1 MKKVVC
7 IICPNG
13 CLLEIDKQDGEFIV
27 MGNMCQRGREFGINE
42 IINPK
47 RSICSTVR
55 TSYKSI
61 PRLPVRTDG
70 EIPFNLVF
78 NTMKEIN
85 EINLDHPV
93 HSGEIIIENILETGV
108 NIIATSDM
116 YYLLGEELYQERGKN
131 N

>member
-1 MKKVVC
+1 MKKVIC

-13 CLLEIDKQDGEFIV
+13 CFLEIDKQNEEFIV
-27 MGNMCQRGREFGINE
+27 RGNMCPRGREFGINE
-42 IINPK
+42 MINPK

-70 EIPFNLVF
+70 EIPFSLVF
-78 NTMKEIN
+78 NTMKKIN

-116 YYLLGEELYQERGKN
+116 YYLLGEELSPRQDKN